1 MLFLVLSLAIIV
13 VLSYVQ
19 ASTKRSSGMEEYCKL
34 ECKGYKYWFR
44 GWSYRD
50 ISGVRAVFQRNL
62 VSKEPGAPTYQ
73 WRSRSPL

>member
-34 ECKGYKYWFR
+34 ECKGYKY
-44 GWSYRD
+44 
-50 ISGVRAVFQRNL
+50 
-62 VSKEPGAPTYQ
+62 
-73 WRSRSPL
+73 